1 MTANPHQ
8 PIHIAADGI
17 TIAGQPL
24 EACISADA
32 GILIGPASAD
42 GLRTVAITLLVDED
56 KVTFDQNLITVG
68 TMATGQVKVWPTPIV
83 G

>member
-1 MTANPHQ
+1 MTATPDQ
-8 PIHIAADGI
+8 PIHITNDGI

-32 GILIGPASAD
+32 GITIGPATAD

-56 KVTFDQNLITVG
+56 KVTFDDTLITAG
-68 TMATGQVKVWPTPIV
+68 TLATGQVKVWPEHLV